1 MDNSLSTS
9 TNPIKSR
16 IPRFFIP
23 KKYDM
28 QYYINV
34 KNLSYSI
41 KLEISIISNSN
52 NPSYLILHALPSL
65 YMLKD
70 LSLVKY
76 ERISDEWIEI
86 SNTYLSSLT
95 DSKDNIED
103 CIYIPISEEAQ
114 VIKDDE
120 LKLRC
125 FVEGDIPLNNTEA
138 GLYFSFNNDTISEQ
152 LNVSR
157 EQFMKLY
164 KDSFSKTDIKENNYI
179 QSLIICT
186 INEPSFFRTYMPCF
200 DEPSYKSI
208 YSLKMELDK
217 DYVDAFEMLKC
228 VSNGELIEVK
238 TNENSYTFCYS
249 DTPIMSSYLF
259 TFVIGNYD
267 FIETVNND
275 DIKIR
280 VFTPLNRHHDGALAM
295 TLAQKSLKFY
305 QSFFEIPYY
314 YPKLDL
320 ICVPSMYCR
329 ALESLGCI
337 VFHNN
342 ASLFGHFQCIL
353 ERKLISRT
361 VCHEISHTWF
371 GNLVTMDWWNDIWL
385 NEGFARIFE
394 FLCLTNIEEAEYNFW
409 ENFIEMIYDVA
420 LSTDESED
428 THPVICTVDSVK
440 NLEDLFDTIS
450 YAKGASV
457 IRMLYCLIGEEQ
469 FKQSIRL
476 YLNKYK
482 YGNTN
487 TEMLWECFNEVTK
500 EKIDQLME
508 NWLTISS
515 HPLLNCSLKENDN
528 RWSILIEQKSMKKN
542 SNDIWTI
549 PLFIQTKSKN
559 IIKIMKEQTLIL
571 DIEKDLG
578 MNIEDIQ
585 NKNDYIILNSG
596 AQGFYRVSYQE
607 ELLLNIITT
616 YSSQKSKIT
625 NIDMYSILSAE
636 HILNNYSKCLLILQE
651 IKEIKSYLMLK
662 KAEEIYK
669 SIQSKLCPY
678 LGFESL
684 LKEEEESNKSINY
697 DKLFSSLVSSN
708 DKKLNYLINKFFV
721 YNEESSVAYMNQ
733 YNDEFENLQ
742 LYYLFIIG
750 TIKDEEL
757 IKKILNNFLKYHEF
771 VHKNLKFS
779 IYEIVLNYCYLL
791 PIEQQKQIFDLVF
804 EDYITNYYINS
815 TEIKRMLSNSFL
827 NFSNYSDE
835 LIEYIL
841 TEKISPKE
849 GRNCFTGTRLY
860 YNYKSRG
867 KILNV
872 ICNIFDKGHQP
883 GKEFY
888 IIYLYEKLKSSHP
901 LYLALAYYF
910 RTIISSINNPEAKE
924 KLIQYYNNLLFTESR
939 KSEAT
944 TPITK
949 YVQIYLALIYNL
961 INQS

>member
-1 MDNSLSTS
+1 MNNSSS
-9 TNPIKSR
+9 NNPIPIKSR
-16 IPRFFIP
+16 IPRYFIP

-34 KNLSYSI
+34 KNLSYSVQ
-41 KLEISIISNSN
+41 LEISIISNST

-65 YMLKD
+65 YTIIS

-76 ERISDEWIEI
+76 DRISDEWIEI
-86 SNTYLSSLT
+86 SNSYLSSLT

-103 CIYIPISEEAQ
+103 CIYIPISEESQ

-125 FVEGDIPLNNTEA
+125 FVEGDIPLNNTKA
-138 GLYFSFNNDTISEQ
+138 GLYFSFNNDTISDQ
-152 LNVSR
+152 LNVPR

-164 KDSFSKTDIKENNYI
+164 RDSFSQTDIKDNNYL

-186 INEPSFFRTYMPCF
+186 INEPSFLRTYMPSF
-200 DEPSYKSI
+200 DEPSYKCI

-217 DYVDAFEMLKC
+217 DYVDSFEKLKC
-228 VSNGELIEVK
+228 VTNGELIEVK
-238 TNENSYTFCYS
+238 TNKNSYTFCYS

-305 QSFFEIPYY
+305 QSLFEIPYY

-320 ICVPSMYCR
+320 ICVPSMNYR
-329 ALESLGCI
+329 ALENVGCI
-337 VFHNN
+337 VFHNYS
-342 ASLFGHFQCIL
+342 SLFGHFQCIL

-394 FLCLTNIEEAEYNFW
+394 FLCLSNIEESEYNYW

-420 LSTDESED
+420 LSTDEGND
-428 THPVICTVDSVK
+428 THPVICEVDSVK

-457 IRMLYCLIGEEQ
+457 IRMLYCLIGEEK

-482 YGNTN
+482 FGNTD
-487 TEMLWECFNEVTK
+487 TKMLWECFNEITK
-500 EKIDQLME
+500 EEIDKLME

-515 HPLLNCSLKENDN
+515 HPLINCTIKEVEN
-528 RWSILIEQKSMKKN
+528 RWVIFLEQKSMKKD

-559 IIKIMKEQTLIL
+559 IIKIMKEQTMQL

-578 MNIEDIQ
+578 MNIEEIQ
-585 NKNDYIILNSG
+585 NKKDYIILNSG
-596 AQGFYRVSYQE
+596 AQGFYRVCYQE
-607 ELLLNIITT
+607 ELLLNIINA
-616 YSSQKSKIT
+616 YSSEKSKIT
-625 NIDMYSILSAE
+625 NIDIYSILSTE
-636 HILNNYSKCLLILQE
+636 HILNNYSKCLLILQG
-651 IKEIKSYLMLK
+651 IKEIKSYLILK
-662 KAEEIYK
+662 KADDIYK
-669 SIQSKLCPY
+669 SIQSQLCPY
-678 LGFESL
+678 LGFESI
-684 LKEEEESNKSINY
+684 LKEEEENNKSINY
-697 DKLFSSLVSSN
+697 TQIFSSLVPSN
-708 DKKLNYLINKFFV
+708 DKIITSLINKLFV

-815 TEIKRMLSNSFL
+815 TKIKRNLSNSFL

-835 LIEYIL
+835 LIDYIL
-841 TEKISPKE
+841 TEKISPRE
-849 GRNCFTGTRLY
+849 GRNSFTGTRLY

-872 ICNIFDKGHQP
+872 ICKIFDKGYQP
-883 GKEFY
+883 DKEYY
-888 IIYLYEKLKSSHP
+888 IIYLYEKLKSDHP
-901 LYLALAYYF
+901 LYLALVYYF
-910 RTIISSINNPEAKE
+910 RTIISSINNQEIKN
-924 KLIQYYNNLLFTESR
+924 KVIQYYSSLLFTESR
-939 KSEAT
+939 KSEVT
-944 TPITK
+944 SSITK
-949 YVQIYLALIYNL
+949 FVENALFDIV
-961 INQS
+961 